1 MPGGEIKFDDSTQE
15 FGAPPTRPQGAD
27 IAGMIISWGLAK
39 DRQQAQTIMVVIVG
53 LALLGAAYFMFF
65 SGGASDVPTT
75 PVYN

>member
-1 MPGGEIKFDDSTQE
+1 MPEGGIKFDDGTEE

-27 IAGMIISWGLAK
+27 VAGMLISWGLAK
-39 DRQQAQTIMVVIVG
+39 DRQQAQTVMVVIVG

-65 SGGASDVPTT
+65 SGSSSDVPST